1 MDGPPAAE
9 ELFYPRTLAE
19 AAELR
24 EIVARIEIEYVGLAR
39 AQGFSWADI
48 GVDLGLSRQTAHRR
62 FAAAVRR

>member
-1 MDGPPAAE
+1 MNETSAAE

-24 EIVARIEIEYVGLAR
+24 EVVARIEIEYVGLAR
-39 AQGFSWADI
+39 AQGFSWAEI
-48 GVDLGLSRQTAHRR
+48 GANLGLSRQTAHRR